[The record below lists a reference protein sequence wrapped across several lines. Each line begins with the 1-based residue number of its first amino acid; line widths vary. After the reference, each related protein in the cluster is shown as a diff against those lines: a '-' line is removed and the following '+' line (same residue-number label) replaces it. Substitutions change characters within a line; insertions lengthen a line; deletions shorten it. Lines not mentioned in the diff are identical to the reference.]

1 MGLLYAWRKAGGRT
15 RVPRKWDL
23 LPRLQL
29 PAALSLWAA
38 LPELPVHV
46 CELPRYHSTSNI
58 DSPNL
63 LTTELF
69 TASSSKV
76 FAIVSFLSKAGR
88 ALHCRGT

>member
-1 MGLLYAWRKAGGRT
+1 MGLLYARREAGGRT

-46 CELPRYHSTSNI
+46 CELPRSSFNLKHRLTSLAN
-58 DSPNL
+58 DR
-63 LTTELF
+63 
-69 TASSSKV
+69 
-76 FAIVSFLSKAGR
+76 IVHRFQQQGV
-88 ALHCRGT
+88 LHCQLPIKGWSRATL